1 MRGASE
7 SHRAS
12 GDERLPWCRSQR
24 RAADIRPWARG
35 CHQLTDEIG
44 SLHLVKTGIR
54 HRPEAAADDEATPV
68 WLHDTLG

>member
-54 HRPEAAADDEATPV
+54 GQRLPRMTKQRQSGF
-68 WLHDTLG
+68 TTR